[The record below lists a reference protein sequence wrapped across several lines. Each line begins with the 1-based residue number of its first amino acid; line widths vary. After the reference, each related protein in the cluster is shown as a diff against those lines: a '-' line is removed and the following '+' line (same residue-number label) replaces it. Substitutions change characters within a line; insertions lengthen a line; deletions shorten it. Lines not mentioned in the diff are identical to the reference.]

1 MRIGFSMA
9 KSNKITTT
17 RNVRVDIED
26 RSYELDPSSS
36 DTTLS
41 VVHVRDGLYS
51 ILYKGKSISAV
62 VLQTDPNRLKFTIE
76 DDVYSLNLVD
86 HRLKLLEKYGVSGNR
101 GDHERFV
108 TAPMPGLVLKLHVEV
123 GTIVSKNDP
132 LLVLEAMKM
141 ENEIRATGR
150 GVVTVVHVNAE
161 QAVAKN
167 DLLIELTPEKAD

>member
-1 MRIGFSMA
+1 MA

-141 ENEIRATGR
+141 ENEIRATGN

-167 DLLIELTPEKAD
+167 DLLIELTPEEAD